1 MYCSSAEGQHF
12 SPTPTHECSPSGI
25 YTVKS
30 FVIADCTH
38 DVNILQICV
47 HAHNHP
53 VTDPP
58 VDVLEK
64 AIISPTP
71 VTVDTILLV
80 TAVDC
85 VLVAYGQ
92 EMPQLVQ
99 TVSIYLQ
106 VSIYFPVQHYIGKQA
121 HFCFYIGS
129 VY

>member
-1 MYCSSAEGQHF
+1 M
-12 SPTPTHECSPSGI
+12 
-25 YTVKS
+25 
-30 FVIADCTH
+30 
-38 DVNILQICV
+38 NILQIHV

-92 EMPQLVQ
+92 EMLQLVQ
-99 TVSIYLQ
+99 MVSVSLQQNIY
-106 VSIYFPVQHYIGKQA
+106 SIT
-121 HFCFYIGS
+121 
-129 VY
+129 

>member
-1 MYCSSAEGQHF
+1 MTQYHGLYQI
-12 SPTPTHECSPSGI
+12 SPTPTRKCSACGI
-25 YTVKS
+25 YTYTVQS

-92 EMPQLVQ
+92 EIPQLVQ
-99 TVSIYLQ
+99 MVSIYLQ
-106 VSIYFPVQHYIGKQA
+106 LNNVFHY
-121 HFCFYIGS
+121 
-129 VY
+129 

>member
-1 MYCSSAEGQHF
+1 MYIFHGLHLWCYFHVPDQI

-25 YTVKS
+25 YTVQS
-30 FVIADCTH
+30 FVIVDCTH
-38 DVNILQICV
+38 DMNILQIHV

-99 TVSIYLQ
+99 MVSVSLQQKIYNFQ
-106 VSIYFPVQHYIGKQA
+106 SIIENY
-121 HFCFYIGS
+121 S
-129 VY
+129 

>member
-1 MYCSSAEGQHF
+1 MTQYHGLYQI

-25 YTVKS
+25 CTVQS

-38 DVNILQICV
+38 DMNILQIHV

-53 VTDPP
+53 VMDPP
-58 VDVLEK
+58 VDVLER

-92 EMPQLVQ
+92 EMPRLVQ
-99 TVSIYLQ
+99 TVSVYLQ
-106 VSIYFPVQHYIGKQA
+106 VNNVFHY
-121 HFCFYIGS
+121 Y
-129 VY
+129 

>member
-1 MYCSSAEGQHF
+1 M
-12 SPTPTHECSPSGI
+12 
-25 YTVKS
+25 
-30 FVIADCTH
+30 
-38 DVNILQICV
+38 NILQMCV

-80 TAVDC
+80 TAVEC

-99 TVSIYLQ
+99 TVSVYLQ
-106 VSIYFPVQHYIGKQA
+106 VNMYFPVIKFLVNEYTEYI
-121 HFCFYIGS
+121 YS
-129 VY
+129 